1 MNELI
6 KNIPVVALRGM
17 TLLPSMITH
26 FDISREKSVKA
37 VETAMLRDQKLVVV
51 TQKSPETQDPGRKD
65 LHKIGTL
72 VTVKQIMK
80 LPQNIFRVLAEGLER
95 VEVMDL
101 DVADGCLV
109 ADAATFSEEELAL
122 PDEKNQE
129 AMVQTLRDHFPGLL
143 PGQRQDQPRDGA
155 SDHGADGPPENGGS
169 DRCEHSC
176 VL

>member
-1 MNELI
+1 M
-6 KNIPVVALRGM
+6 
-17 TLLPSMITH
+17 
-26 FDISREKSVKA
+26 
-37 VETAMLRDQKLVVV
+37 
-51 TQKSPETQDPGRKD
+51 
-65 LHKIGTL
+65 
-72 VTVKQIMK
+72 KQIMK

-129 AMVQTLRDHFPGLL
+129 AMAQTLRDHFPGLL

-155 SDHGADGPPENGGS
+155 SDHGADGPPENWWIRS
-169 DRCEHSC
+169 
-176 VL
+176 L